1 MATKTL
7 LLPTPD
13 KLKEIYQDLGTT
25 EEKANADVQTIMEW
39 MRKQPHLPNPDVDE
53 RRIRLFL
60 ILCKNSLERTKESLD
75 QYYTL
80 KSMVPEFFG
89 NRDPTAEPLLR
100 SMKTSLFIPLPKL
113 TPEGYRISLSRIR
126 CPEIDN
132 FEFADYVKVNFMS
145 IDIRLSKLDMFKKEI
160 FVFDLKDITM
170 AHLTAMLPQMKKFVY
185 CATTAYPLRIQ
196 EIHILNMP
204 SYAQTMVNMVLGVL
218 KKKIANRIKIH
229 NGIEDL
235 KKHIGS
241 DILPLDYGGSFPKT
255 SEELIVDWQEELMK
269 HRDWYLS
276 QNSVICDENK
286 RTKKPC
292 VKVNML
298 AGVEGSFRKLE
309 VD

>member
-1 MATKTL
+1 MATETL
-7 LLPTPD
+7 MLPTPEQ
-13 KLKEIYQDLGTT
+13 LKEIYQDLGMT
-25 EEKANADVQTIMEW
+25 EEKIDADMQTIMGW
-39 MRKQPHLPNPDVDE
+39 MRKQPHLPNPDGDE

-89 NRDPTAEPLLR
+89 DRDPISPPLLR

-113 TPEGYRISLSRIR
+113 SSEGYRVSLSRIR
-126 CPEIDN
+126 TPEVDN

-160 FVFDLKDITM
+160 FIFDLKDITM
-170 AHLTAMLPQMKKFVY
+170 SLLTSMLPHMKKFVY

-196 EIHILNMP
+196 EIHIVNMP
-204 SYAQTMVNMVLGVL
+204 SYAQTMVNMVLSVL

-229 NGIEDL
+229 TSLEDL
-235 KKHIGS
+235 KKNIS
-241 DILPLDYGGSFPKT
+241 ADILPLDYGGTFPKT
-255 SEELIVDWQEELMK
+255 SEELIVDWQEELIK
-269 HRDWYLS
+269 HREWFLS
-276 QNSVICDENK
+276 QNSVNCDENK

-298 AGVEGSFRKLE
+298 TGIEGSFRKLE